1 MEFLIHLSFAQW
13 LGFLSFAL
21 GISTFYQKD
30 DRKLKIL
37 MVIFQLN
44 NVLHFYLLGSNISAI
59 STLLSFLR
67 TATAIKTSNK
77 FVAAFFVIVSI
88 ALGLWI
94 AEGPL
99 DLLPIAG
106 SVLGT
111 IAVFLLK
118 GIQMRI
124 AFIIGAVCWLAN
136 NIIVGSIG
144 GSLLEATLLTVN
156 LFTIMR
162 LYRNKKKLESNE
174 VVDSPLF
181 DEKK

>member
-1 MEFLIHLSFAQW
+1 MQYLIDLPFAQW

-30 DRKLKIL
+30 DRKLKL
-37 MVIFQLN
+37 VMLIFQFN
-44 NVLHFYLLGSNISAI
+44 NVLHFYLLGSDISAI

-67 TATAIKTSNK
+67 TATAIKTSSK
-77 FVAAFFVIVSI
+77 LVAAVFVIVSI

-94 AEGPL
+94 ANGPL
-99 DLLPIAG
+99 DLLPILG
-106 SVLGT
+106 SILGT

-124 AFIIGAVCWLAN
+124 AFIIGAICWLAN

-162 LYRNKKKLESNE
+162 LYRNNQKVGLKAE
-174 VVDSPLF
+174 
-181 DEKK
+181 

>member
-1 MEFLIHLSFAQW
+1 MQYLIDLPFAQW

-30 DRKLKIL
+30 DRKLKL
-37 MVIFQLN
+37 VMLIFQFN
-44 NVLHFYLLGSNISAI
+44 NVLHFYLLGSDISAI

-67 TATAIKTSNK
+67 TATAIKTSSK
-77 FVAAFFVIVSI
+77 LVAAAFVIVSI

-94 AEGPL
+94 ADGPL
-99 DLLPIAG
+99 DLLPILG

-124 AFIIGAVCWLAN
+124 AFIIGAICWLAN

-162 LYRNKKKLESNE
+162 LYRNNQKVSLEA
-174 VVDSPLF
+174 D
-181 DEKK
+181 

>member
-1 MEFLIHLSFAQW
+1 MQYLFDLPFAQW

-30 DRKLKIL
+30 DRKLKL
-37 MVIFQLN
+37 VMLVFQLN
-44 NVLHFYLLGSNISAI
+44 NVLHFYLLGSDISAI

-67 TATAIKTSNK
+67 TATAIRTSSK
-77 FVAAFFVIVSI
+77 IAATIFIIVSV

-94 AEGPL
+94 ANGPL
-99 DLLPIAG
+99 DLLPILG
-106 SVLGT
+106 SILGT

-124 AFIIGAVCWLAN
+124 AFIVGAMCWLAN

-162 LYRNKKKLESNE
+162 LYRNNKKIELDN
-174 VVDSPLF
+174 
-181 DEKK
+181 

>member
-1 MEFLIHLSFAQW
+1 MEYLINLSFAQW

-30 DRKLKIL
+30 DRKLKIV
-37 MVIFQLN
+37 MVVFQLN
-44 NVLHFYLLGSNISAI
+44 NILHFYLLGSNISAL

-67 TATAIKTSNK
+67 TATSIKTSNK
-77 FVAAFFVIVSI
+77 IVAALFVIVSI

-94 AEGPL
+94 AKGPL

-124 AFIIGAVCWLAN
+124 AFIIGAICWLAN

-144 GSLLEATLLTVN
+144 GTLLEATLLTVN
-156 LFTIMR
+156 LFTIIR
-162 LYRNKKKLESNE
+162 LYRHKKKLESSENL
-174 VVDSPLF
+174 DAPLI

>member
-1 MEFLIHLSFAQW
+1 MQYLIDLPFAQW

-30 DRKLKIL
+30 DRKLKL
-37 MVIFQLN
+37 VMLIFQFN
-44 NVLHFYLLGSNISAI
+44 NVLHFYLLGSDISAI

-67 TATAIKTSNK
+67 TATAIKTSSK
-77 FVAAFFVIVSI
+77 LAAAAFVIVSI

-94 AEGPL
+94 ADGPL
-99 DLLPIAG
+99 DLLPILG
-106 SVLGT
+106 SILGT
-111 IAVFLLK
+111 IAIFLLK

-124 AFIIGAVCWLAN
+124 AFIIGAICWLAN

-162 LYRNKKKLESNE
+162 LYRNNQKVGLKAE
-174 VVDSPLF
+174 
-181 DEKK
+181 

>member
-1 MEFLIHLSFAQW
+1 MQYLIDLPFAQW

-30 DRKLKIL
+30 DRKLKL
-37 MVIFQLN
+37 VMLIFQFN
-44 NVLHFYLLGSNISAI
+44 NVLHFYLLGSDISAI

-67 TATAIKTSNK
+67 TATAIKTSSK
-77 FVAAFFVIVSI
+77 LVAAAFVIVSI

-94 AEGPL
+94 ADGPL
-99 DLLPIAG
+99 DLLPILG
-106 SVLGT
+106 SILGT

-124 AFIIGAVCWLAN
+124 AFIIGAICWLAN

-162 LYRNKKKLESNE
+162 LYRNNQKVGFKAE
-174 VVDSPLF
+174 
-181 DEKK
+181 